1 MNMNSFLFLLFFS
14 FLFVSCTDSKK
25 EKATDTPVKEVLK
38 QVEQQVEVQP
48 QEQKELSAEEELVK
62 GLELMEA
69 NCYSCHSPSASQAAR
84 SAPPMEEVKR
94 YYINEGT
101 TQEQFIRE
109 LIAFVS
115 NPSKE
120 RAKMK
125 SAVEYYGL
133 MSKMDFSED
142 KIKKVAN
149 YIYNS
154 ELEKPTWFEE
164 YYKAE
169 QEKK

>member
-1 MNMNSFLFLLFFS
+1 MNTNPFFFLLVFS

-25 EKATDTPVKEVLK
+25 EKATDVPVKEVAK
-38 QVEQQVEVQP
+38 QVEKQVEVQP
-48 QEQKELSAEEELVK
+48 QEPKELSAEEELVK

-101 TQEQFIRE
+101 TQEQFTRE

-120 RAKMK
+120 KAKMK
-125 SAVEYYGL
+125 NAVEYYGL
-133 MSKMDFSED
+133 MSKMNFSED

-154 ELEKPTWFEE
+154 ELEKPVVL
-164 YYKAE
+164 
-169 QEKK
+169 